1 MEAVLVRHRH
11 AVVRERLVYLDGTF
25 QELPRN
31 GRPLTTVTVGI
42 AIPYESLLKQ
52 IGKGRE
58 TRIG

>member
-1 MEAVLVRHRH
+1 MRHRH